1 MRFTLND
8 QQLIR
13 RSGLFDPVYYL
24 FTYPD
29 VRIADVDPLKHFM
42 KVGWKEGRNPS
53 EVFDTVYYL
62 STNPDVGAMQINPLI
77 HYISYGRREGRQIR
91 R

>member
-1 MRFTLND
+1 MGFTFND
-8 QQLIR
+8 RQLIKK
-13 RSGLFDPVYYL
+13 SKLFDPVYYL

-29 VRIADVDPLKHFM
+29 VRIADMDPLKHFM

-53 EVFDTVYYL
+53 EAFDTAYYL
-62 STNPDVGAMQINPLI
+62 SANPDVRGMQINPLV
-77 HYISYGRREGRQIR
+77 HYICYGRREGRQIR

>member
-1 MRFTLND
+1 MGFTLND
-8 QQLIR
+8 RQLIKK
-13 RSGLFDPVYYL
+13 SGLFDPVYYL

-29 VRIADVDPLKHFM
+29 VRIADMDPLTHFM

-53 EVFDTVYYL
+53 EAFDTAYYL
-62 STNPDVGAMQINPLI
+62 SANPDVRGMQINPLV
-77 HYISYGRREGRQIR
+77 HYICYGRREGRQIR